1 MTDDAVI
8 EMGKT
13 ARQWVENEYTVEKY
27 SERLHNLYSRLGVSL
42 QGTKENRIPNRG
54 RSFLPS
60 T

>member
-27 SERLHNLYSRLGVSL
+27 SERLQNLYSKLGVNL
-42 QGTKENRIPNRG
+42 
-54 RSFLPS
+54 
-60 T
+60 